1 MSKTMRE
8 IMTALAAALMT
19 VWASPALAQQLPVA
33 DPGADQVVPC
43 EGTDGAEITLD
54 GSNSSDPDDVNA
66 VLTYTWSSPFLGDTT
81 LDGAVQVLTLPAG
94 TFTFTLVVDDGIDGA
109 SDPVDVQ
116 ITVGDGAPPTITL
129 ATDAFELWPPNHKY
143 HLLDSAD
150 LVESVIDACG
160 GEVPAQDVSFAQVT
174 SDEPDNSNGDGNTTD
189 DILFSYGCSA
199 VLLRA
204 ERRGGGDGRVYEG
217 LLSAGDAS
225 GNVGQ
230 AVVTV
235 SVPKSRGNDKEA
247 VDSGDVLVVEA
258 SPEACLM
265 VDLCPPEPALD
276 CVESSERATLSL
288 ASGSGEDR
296 LRFSARGFSV
306 DSLDLGQGD
315 AGTDYQL
322 CLYVDDGVAASLES
336 EPAAPSGEGWK
347 SSGKGQ
353 SFRAKGVV
361 REAGL
366 KRLALRS
373 SGAGTQVKA
382 KGEGVTLPQLPLA
395 GGSTVIVQLH
405 GSDGSC
411 LETQFDG
418 EPQANTE
425 KRYKARQ

>member
-1 MSKTMRE
+1 MSKTMRQL
-8 IMTALAAALMT
+8 MTALAATLLAG
-19 VWASPALAQQLPVA
+19 WASPALAQPLPPIA
-33 DPGADQVVPC
+33 DPSATQPQWDC
-43 EGTDGAEITLD
+43 DAEVTLD
-54 GSNSSDPDDVNA
+54 GSLSSNPDDPGA
-66 VLTYTWSSPFLGDTT
+66 VLIYTWSGPFLGDTT
-81 LDGAVQVLTLPAG
+81 LDGETATLTPPAG
-94 TFTFTLVVDDGIDGA
+94 IFTFTLVVENEIGEV
-109 SDPVDVQ
+109 SDPADVE
-116 ITVGDGAPPTITL
+116 ITVGDGSPPTITL
-129 ATDAFELWPPNHKY
+129 ATDAFDLWPPNHKY
-143 HLLDSAD
+143 HVLDSAD

-160 GEVPAQDVSFAQVT
+160 DEVPAQDVSFEQVT

-189 DILFSYGCSA
+189 DILFAYGCSS

-225 GNVGQ
+225 GNLGQ

-235 SVPKSRGNDKEA
+235 SVPKSRGNNKEA
-247 VDSGDVLVVEA
+247 VDSGDVLVVDA

-276 CVESSERATLSL
+276 CVESSEGATLSL
-288 ASGSGEDR
+288 ASGSRGDG
-296 LRFSARGFSV
+296 LSFSARGFSV

-353 SFRAKGVV
+353 SFRAKGVA
-361 REAGL
+361 RGAGL
-366 KRLALRS
+366 KQLALRS
-373 SGAGTQVKA
+373 SGTGTQVKA

-395 GGSTVIVQLH
+395 DGSTVIVQLH

-418 EPQANTE
+418 EPKANTE